1 MDYDIY
7 SPFLRE
13 EVCSTGKY
21 EPRYSVRLHSSNPY
35 RALRAGLRLFGI
47 SFDKD
52 LICRIDRYQ
61 GNSVYLVGSEYFV
74 VKPVR

>member
-13 EVCSTGKY
+13 LCSTGHY

-47 SFDKD
+47 SYDQD
-52 LICRIDRYQ
+52 LICRIDRHQ
-61 GNSVYLVGSEYFV
+61 GYSVYLVGTELFV